1 VCDVRRGGRDQIVRF
16 TAGGRSPAYRI
27 EDGTAMKARLEEAYE
42 REVMA
47 ELMKQFGYKN
57 KMDVPRLQKIV
68 VNMGTGDALQN
79 AKLQE
84 AAEHDLAVITGQ
96 KAAVRRATKSVAS
109 FKIRE
114 GMVVGCCVTLRRKRM
129 YEFYD
134 RLVNSAIPRIR
145 DFRGVPLKSFDGR
158 GNYTLGIREQ
168 IVFPEIDIDKVEKI
182 RGMNITI
189 VTTAK
194 TDEEAVALLQ
204 AMGMPFRR
212 T

>member
-1 VCDVRRGGRDQIVRF
+1 
-16 TAGGRSPAYRI
+16 
-27 EDGTAMKARLEEAYE
+27 MKARLEEAYE
-42 REVMA
+42 QEVMA

-84 AAEHDLAVITGQ
+84 AAERDLAVITGQ

>member
-1 VCDVRRGGRDQIVRF
+1 MSVR
-16 TAGGRSPAYRI
+16 
-27 EDGTAMKARLEEAYE
+27 MEEAYD
-42 REVMA
+42 REVA
-47 ELMKQFGYKN
+47 PELVKQFGYKN
-57 KMDVPRLQKIV
+57 KFEVPRLEKII

-84 AAEHDLAVITGQ
+84 SAEQDLATITGQ
-96 KAAVRRATKSVAS
+96 KAAVRRAKKSVAS

-114 GMVVGCCVTLRRKRM
+114 GMVVGCCVTLRRRRM

-134 RLVNSAIPRIR
+134 RLVNAAIPRIR
-145 DFRGVPLKSFDGR
+145 DFRGVPPKSFDGR

-182 RGMNITI
+182 RGMNVTI

-194 TDEEAVALLQ
+194 TDEEAMALLQ

-212 T
+212 P

>member
-1 VCDVRRGGRDQIVRF
+1 
-16 TAGGRSPAYRI
+16 
-27 EDGTAMKARLEEAYE
+27 MKARLEETYE
-42 REVMA
+42 KEVMP

-57 KMDVPRLQKIV
+57 RFQVPKLQKII
-68 VNMGTGDALQN
+68 VNMGIGDALQN

-84 AAEHDLAVITGQ
+84 SAEKELALITGQ
-96 KAAVRRATKSVAS
+96 KAAIRRATKSVAS

-114 GMVVGCCVTLRRKRM
+114 GMVVGVAVTLRRRRM

-182 RGMNITI
+182 RGMNVTL

-194 TDEEAVALLQ
+194 TDEEGMALLRE
-204 AMGMPFRR
+204 MGMPFRR
-212 T
+212 PQQ

>member
-1 VCDVRRGGRDQIVRF
+1 
-16 TAGGRSPAYRI
+16 
-27 EDGTAMKARLEEAYE
+27 MKARIEEAYD
-42 REVMA
+42 REVVP
-47 ELMKQFGYKN
+47 ELIKQFGYKN
-57 KMDVPRLQKIV
+57 KFQVPRLMKIV
-68 VNMGTGDALQN
+68 VNMGTGDALLN

-84 AAEHDLAVITGQ
+84 AAEQDLATITGQ

-114 GMVVGCCVTLRRKRM
+114 GMVVGCCVTLRRRRM

-134 RLVNSAIPRIR
+134 RLVNAAIPRIR

-158 GNYTLGIREQ
+158 GNYTIGIREQ

-182 RGMNITI
+182 RGMNVTI

-194 TDEEAVALLQ
+194 TDEEAMALLR

-212 T
+212 PT